1 MVAVSH
7 LVLYDTLL
15 QNASSCSLQNAT
27 VLLETEAVITK
38 YVNSIIKL
46 KNYKIIKL
54 QYCATVITK

>member
-7 LVLYDTLL
+7 LVFYGTLL

-27 VLLETEAVITK
+27 VLLETETVITK
-38 YVNSIIKL
+38 YVNNIMKL

-54 QYCATVITK
+54 QYSVITK